1 MKVKEPRKV
10 RGYKA
15 TDKDYNK
22 AMKWAKKNN
31 IPLASF
37 MEVIIKG
44 VGEGLELKF
53 IKPLPTGATAIDA
66 TRYALDHF
74 SNKVN

>member
-1 MKVKEPRKV
+1 MKAKETRKV

-15 TDKDYNK
+15 TDADYKK

-31 IPLASF
+31 IALASF

-44 VGEGLELKF
+44 VGAGLELKF
-53 IKPLPTGATAIDA
+53 IQPLPTGATATDA
-66 TRYALDHF
+66 VSYALDHF
-74 SNKVN
+74 SKKVG